1 MADSTYILSKKFYL
15 LSVKSASFT
24 YFPSKGLST
33 GFHLFLYTPNFY
45 SQFPKRA
52 INHGQKVHKSYTS
65 IYRILNFA
73 VHLIG
78 FKPETKS
85 KLRWTWWKFTIIRCI
100 NPKQC
105 KLFTMKILQQ
115 RRAAPP
121 GARLAPVLEYDGN
134 GWVGVGEG
142 FDGCNRK
149 RDNNVIQKRQK

>member
-33 GFHLFLYTPNFY
+33 GFHLFLYTSNFY

-52 INHGQKVHKSYTS
+52 IKHGQKGVLMFSSAVTSKSSQVIYFNLSNSQLRGTS
-65 IYRILNFA
+65 HRFQTRNEIKIKMN
-73 VHLIG
+73 VV
-78 FKPETKS
+78 E
-85 KLRWTWWKFTIIRCI
+85 FTIIRCI

-121 GARLAPVLEYDGN
+121 GARLAPVKFIYPTLSNYRSQN
-134 GWVGVGEG
+134 AGVEK
-142 FDGCNRK
+142 N
-149 RDNNVIQKRQK
+149 